1 MNLLLET
8 NVMPYSLLA
17 FILIILSIC
26 FIIAIIIVGLV
37 KKDTKRLK
45 KSLVGLVFIVVEIL
59 LFVTT
64 NKYQQSLSVASTVS
78 DLPNWFAFLVI
89 IINFIL
95 VTLFL
100 IILKLKNNY
109 DKNIE
114 KSTSWIKVC
123 FFV

>member
-8 NVMPYSLLA
+8 NVMPYSLIA

-26 FIIAIIIVGLV
+26 FILAIIIVGLA

-45 KSLVGLVFIVVEIL
+45 KSLIGLVFIAVEIL
-59 LFVTT
+59 LFVAI
-64 NKYQQSLSVASTVS
+64 NEYQQSLSVGNTVS

-89 IINFIL
+89 IFNFIL

-100 IILKLKNNY
+100 VILKLINNY

-114 KSTSWIKVC
+114 EKAHLE
-123 FFV
+123 